1 VEPRAKA
8 KIKLPPGAGI
18 TNRGSCSFL
27 FITDL
32 RFYRKK
38 IMIAEVVFVN
48 SYNLIFNPI
57 SQVKKAN
64 FQGIFYNYP
73 EPGPEPELQF

>member
-1 VEPRAKA
+1 
-8 KIKLPPGAGI
+8 
-18 TNRGSCSFL
+18 
-27 FITDL
+27 
-32 RFYRKK
+32 
-38 IMIAEVVFVN
+38 MIAEVVFVN

-73 EPGPEPELQF
+73 EPGPEPELQFWRAAQRSRSRKK